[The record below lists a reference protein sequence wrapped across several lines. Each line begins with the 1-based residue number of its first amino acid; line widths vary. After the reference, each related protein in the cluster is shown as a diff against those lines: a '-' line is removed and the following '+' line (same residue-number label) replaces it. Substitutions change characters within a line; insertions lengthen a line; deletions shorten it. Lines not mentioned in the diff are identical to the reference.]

1 MCSPLLLVFGLVV
14 AFGAL
19 MLRLQGMAFGEPT
32 GGDRPSRASSL
43 PIGAHLGSG
52 AARGLYPPPPV
63 VAWFQHVA
71 AMLR

>member
-1 MCSPLLLVFGLVV
+1 MLVFGLLL

-19 MLRLQGMAFGEPT
+19 MLRLQGMAFGEPSP
-32 GGDRPSRASSL
+32 GDDADDGVLAADRS
-43 PIGAHLGSG
+43 PISG
-52 AARGLYPPPPV
+52 WCCSPAIYLPPPL